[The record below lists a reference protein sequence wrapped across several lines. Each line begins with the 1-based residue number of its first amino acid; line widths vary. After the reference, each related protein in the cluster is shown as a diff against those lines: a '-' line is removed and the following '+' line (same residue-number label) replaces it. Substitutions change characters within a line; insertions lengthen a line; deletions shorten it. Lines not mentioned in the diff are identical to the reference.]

1 MYACVETQSMQS
13 KETDRQLLLRYIE
26 GNCTD
31 EQLAIIKEYLTDE
44 AYRESLNHFLQEE
57 WKALSLLP
65 LPDFPELDQRYD
77 QFRSLV
83 ADKKEKGAVQPEKMT
98 ARSERATVR
107 PLFIRRLAWAAAI
120 AAVFSGVL
128 LTGWYL
134 WNKQDHA
141 VWKVVHNGPGKTNRI
156 ILPDSSLVDLASAST
171 LKYREDYGRTN
182 RQVDLTGEA
191 YFIVRHGGLHPFS
204 VTTGQLTTVDVGT
217 EFDIRYQ
224 PGQPSIEVAVTRGT
238 VAITHQTSE
247 GNVSAPVQ
255 LHQQQRLYYN
265 TDSHQFH
272 TDTLQGET
280 PGEWRM
286 GILSFRKQALKEVAA
301 ELERH
306 YGVPIYFD
314 NSGADTILITT
325 RLNKTSLED
334 ALDIITRTAGIQYT
348 RQGDTIRMK
357 MK

>member
-1 MYACVETQSMQS
+1 MQP

-26 GNCTD
+26 GNCTE
-31 EQLAIIKEYLTDE
+31 EQLALIKEYLTDE

-57 WKALSLLP
+57 WQELNLLP
-65 LPDFPELDQRYD
+65 LPGFPELDQRYD

-83 ADKKEKGAVQPEKMT
+83 AGKKEKVT
-98 ARSERATVR
+98 AR
-107 PLFIRRLAWAAAI
+107 PLFIRRLAQVAAVAAI
-120 AAVFSGVL
+120 FSGVL

-134 WNKQDHA
+134 WKAQGHA
-141 VWKVVHNGPGKTNRI
+141 TWKVVHNGPGKTNRI
-156 ILPDSSLVDLASAST
+156 ILPDSSIVDLASAST
-171 LKYREDYGRTN
+171 LKYREDYGRTD
-182 RQVDLTGEA
+182 RQLILEGEA

-204 VTTGQLTTVDVGT
+204 VTTGQLTTVDIGT
-217 EFDIRYQ
+217 EFDIRYH
-224 PGQPSIEVAVTRGT
+224 PGQPSIEVAVTRGA
-238 VAITHQTSE
+238 VAITHQTPE
-247 GNVSAPVQ
+247 GHVSALAQ

-265 TDSHQFH
+265 TNSHQFH
-272 TDTLQGET
+272 TDTLQSET

-286 GILSFRKQALKEVAA
+286 GILSFRKQTLKEVAA

-314 NSGADTILITT
+314 HPGADTILITT

-348 RQGDTIRMK
+348 KEGNRIRMK

>member
-1 MYACVETQSMQS
+1 MQP

-26 GNCTD
+26 GNCTE
-31 EQLAIIKEYLTDE
+31 EQLALIKEYLRDE

-57 WKALSLLP
+57 WKELQLLP

-83 ADKKEKGAVQPEKMT
+83 ADKKEKAVVRPE
-98 ARSERATVR
+98 RVTVR
-107 PLFIRRLAWAAAI
+107 PLFIRRLAQAAAV
-120 AAVFSGVL
+120 AAVFTGVL
-128 LTGWYL
+128 LAGWYL
-134 WNKQDHA
+134 WRGQDHA
-141 VWKVVHNGPGKTNRI
+141 AWKVVHNGPGKTNRI
-156 ILPDSSLVDLASAST
+156 ILPDSSIVDLAAAST

-182 RQVDLTGEA
+182 RQLLLEGEA

-204 VTTGQLTTVDVGT
+204 VTTGQLTTVDIGT

-224 PGQPSIEVAVTRGT
+224 PGQPSIEVAVTSGA
-238 VAITHQTSE
+238 VVITRQTPE
-247 GNVSAPVQ
+247 GQVSALAR
-255 LHQQQRLYYN
+255 LHQQQQLYYN
-265 TDSHQFH
+265 TNSHQFR
-272 TDTLQGET
+272 TDSLEGET
-280 PGEWRM
+280 PGEWRL
-286 GILSFRKQALKEVAA
+286 GIMSFHKQTLKEVAA

-306 YGVPIYFD
+306 YGVSIYFD
-314 NSGADTILITT
+314 NPGADTILITT

-348 RQGDTIRMK
+348 KRGDTIRMK